1 MTENTPKPMIL
12 VDMAK
17 NRIRIHRT
25 ALDALQNPEYI
36 LLVVNPAEKTIG
48 ILPSKLGEP
57 GAHRVKTPAVLGKNC
72 YELYSTGLTR
82 QLREVCRDWL
92 PAGKYLMEGVQIPE
106 QGLLCFPMREA
117 VFKGT
122 GKVS

>member
-36 LLVVNPAEKTIG
+36 LLVVNPAEKTLG

-57 GAHRVKTPAVLGKNC
+57 GAHRVKTPSFLGKNC
-72 YELYSTGLTR
+72 CELYSASLTR

-92 PAGKYLMEGVQIPE
+92 PTGKYLMEGAQIPDE
-106 QGLLCFPMREA
+106 RILCFPMQEA
-117 VFKGT
+117 EFKGT

>member
-1 MTENTPKPMIL
+1 MTENTSKPMIL
-12 VDMAK
+12 IDMAK

-36 LLVVNPAEKTIG
+36 LLVINPAEKSIG

-57 GAHRVKTPAVLGKNC
+57 GAHRVKTPSVLGKNC
-72 YELYSTGLTR
+72 FELYSTGLTR

-92 PAGKYLMEGVQIPE
+92 STGKYLMEG
-106 QGLLCFPMREA
+106 LLMPGKQAVCFSMSEA
-117 VFKGT
+117 MFKGT
-122 GKVS
+122 GKAS

>member
-1 MTENTPKPMIL
+1 MTENTTKPMIL

-36 LLVVNPAEKTIG
+36 LLVINPKEKTIG
-48 ILPSKLGEP
+48 ILPSELSDP
-57 GAHRVKTPAVLGKNC
+57 GAHRVKTPSVMIKKS
-72 YELYSTGLTR
+72 YEIYSAGFTR
-82 QLREVCRDWL
+82 ELREVCKEWL
-92 PAGKYLMEGVQIPE
+92 PTGKYLMEG
-106 QGLLCFPMREA
+106 LLMPGKQVVCFSMREA
-117 VFKGT
+117 EFKGT